1 MYNIR
6 SGNMIEDNRSWDFDW
21 QEMLR
26 LEELHCQE
34 RRQKMTEQERMEE
47 DIFYAA
53 GEGNLEEVQYLVS
66 KGVKVNITD
75 YSGHGIMTRAARSG
89 HANVVKYALENSK
102 NSEYSEDCLRD
113 TFEYAISGGNL
124 EVVKIL
130 LDRGIKF
137 ENGIRRAIYHE
148 KEEIAQYLIEN
159 NDGSFCLESI
169 LECAIGHRWPSTVN
183 LIAKKYPR
191 IFAKSSEL
199 ERYALASDNLDADVI
214 ITLRQYLLYLDVNN
228 VPILDF
234 HYKYYKTKSVL
245 HALVFS
251 YKSGD
256 FYKLHR
262 EVKLFV
268 AYGALL
274 DECESIRNSLLES
287 APTEIEH
294 RTSGCI
300 VEYGEIAKQ
309 YSSRRVYAEIF
320 DEAVKE
326 GLEIWRWNQQ
336 VMREVVKWSGCVVMG
351 YGGGDGVGTSRGMCS
366 VVGIGKRAVD
376 TLVQFAPA
384 QFEEKLEMGTVRVL
398 RAQAMLE
405 MGHGIVFGDVHHGGY
420 VKYVGTTS
428 KGVTLHGWNATVT
441 CDYHIDVRMTGW
453 CEMHGQHSVGY
464 DGGHS
469 GDPTHGGK
477 MPYGMQYSAHVTH
490 MHMTRI
496 VMADGDS
503 YVDHKVTVMTDM
515 WELASHVSVLLCT
528 EMENG
533 WVYNDKLC
541 LQKNGA
547 GQYAL
552 ENEHAQGDGTM
563 HVWGQGHDVNHGAV
577 VVMGM
582 HKLAS
587 HMYDKQGVVSYLR
600 VWGGDAYDQKLHAQ
614 QQWYAETGEAL
625 PTLAVM
631 TQSHHN
637 AITVL
642 DNQSSQTHAHDEA
655 MQQDMLQVVPQLMH
669 TSPQHH
675 LQLHIP
681 HDELQQ
687 DAGEPHI
694 ADFLHS
700 ISML

>member
-1 MYNIR
+1 MKPMADNKIISIDEADVWPGLLNCELMLRSAEYMKYVVIEQIR
-6 SGNMIEDNRSWDFDW
+6 
-21 QEMLR
+21 EMLHYVMNNCPTKMVISTLSYALQATKARDAIIEIENPPRYPIYDNDGYSFFLGYAREEAVKSDRVEIVKFLLDHKVRYYGGGSDREMDWAFGSKSESVALYLLEQGRCR
-26 LEELHCQE
+26 LEYYGPGRSLLHCAVI
-34 RRQKMTEQERMEE
+34 EQMPK
-47 DIFYAA
+47 
-53 GEGNLEEVQYLVS
+53 LVDA
-66 KGVKVNITD
+66 V
-75 YSGHGIMTRAARSG
+75 
-89 HANVVKYALENSK
+89 
-102 NSEYSEDCLRD
+102 
-113 TFEYAISGGNL
+113 
-124 EVVKIL
+124 
-130 LDRGIKF
+130 
-137 ENGIRRAIYHE
+137 
-148 KEEIAQYLIEN
+148 
-159 NDGSFCLESI
+159 
-169 LECAIGHRWPSTVN
+169 
-183 LIAKKYPR
+183 AKKYPYMLWIRLEIGEKFTPMELAVEKLNLEIVR
-191 IFAKSSEL
+191 ILKYHMGYVDFFDYTTFYRGRYSTFLHNVIRELNNSNSEL
-199 ERYALASDNLDADVI
+199 VQKCVKFLVTQGIDVD
-214 ITLRQYLLYLDVNN
+214 DVEWM
-228 VPILDF
+228 D
-234 HYKYYKTKSVL
+234 YKT
-245 HALVFS
+245 A
-251 YKSGD
+251 
-256 FYKLHR
+256 R
-262 EVKLFV
+262 E
-268 AYGALL
+268 LL
-274 DECESIRNSLLES
+274 IEKKPWFLE
-287 APTEIEH
+287 T
-294 RTSGCI
+294 
-300 VEYGEIAKQ
+300 Y
-309 YSSRRVYAEIF
+309 
-320 DEAVKE
+320 DEAVRE
-326 GLEIWRWNQQ
+326 GREIWEWNQG

-351 YGGGDGVGTSRGMCS
+351 YGGSSGGDVAGDVKRTNSTGIGGI
-366 VVGIGKRAVD
+366 VGIGKRAVEA
-376 TLVQFAPA
+376 VVKFAPA
-384 QFEEKLEMGTVRVL
+384 QFEEKLEMGTVQL
-398 RAQAMLE
+398 LCAQAMLE
-405 MGHGIVFGDVHHGGY
+405 MGHGIVFGNMHHGGY

-441 CDYHIDVRMTGW
+441 CDYHIEVKMTGW

-515 WELASHVSVLLCT
+515 WELASHMSVLLCT

-600 VWGGDAYDQKLHAQ
+600 VWGGDAYDQKLYAQ
-614 QQWYAETGEAL
+614 QQWYAETGEVL

-631 TQSHHN
+631 TQSHHDM
-637 AITVL
+637 ITAL
-642 DNQSSQTHAHDEA
+642 DNPCQLQHSAHAHDEA
-655 MQQDMLQVVPQLMH
+655 AQQYIPQVVPQLMH

-687 DAGEPHI
+687 DANVHHI
-694 ADFLHS
+694 VNFLHS